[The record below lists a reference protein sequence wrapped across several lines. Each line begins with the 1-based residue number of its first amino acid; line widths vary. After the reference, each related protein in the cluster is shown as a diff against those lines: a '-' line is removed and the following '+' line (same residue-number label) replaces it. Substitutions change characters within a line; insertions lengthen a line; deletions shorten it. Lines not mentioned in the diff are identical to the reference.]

1 MYTRI
6 NTRVAYLERK
16 KMEINIW
23 VFKKRDELNSLN
35 FLTPNIKKE
44 SQSESTLLLGNTQFD
59 AHAVV
64 TFSVNIADGG
74 YQTLLRLK
82 PTKCTDMWK

>member
-74 YQTLLRLK
+74 Y
-82 PTKCTDMWK
+82 